1 MRRPLACGQLCRAP
15 PGELPRGRR
24 SLAAGAICTNGAVFT
39 LRRHAGEQRCAARW
53 PAASCA
59 GPHRENCPE
68 VGVPWRPVPSPRMA
82 VSLPCGVM
90 RGSSDAPPAGLRP
103 AVPTGGRRS
112 LAAGVICTNGDVFAL
127 RRHPGEQRFAARW
140 PAASCAGPHR
150 ENCPEVGVP
159 WRLVPSARMA
169 VSLPCGVIRG
179 SSDSPPAGLRPA
191 VPGPTGRTAQRSAFP
206 GGWCHLHEWRC
217 LCLAASP
224 PAGLRPAVPMRR
236 SSDAPP
242 AGLRPAVPGP
252 TGRTAQRSAF
262 QAVPALFW
270 RGGVLPSA
278 QKTMAA
284 NSVRCLHD
292 RGESVKGGPPFHK
305 STMTNRNS
313 PPRAA
318 GAQGSFD
325 CRREAPGG
333 PRTGP
338 QLQAELRPKAIPD
351 QGPVRGPLDPDCRS
365 ETGAPLSRA
374 VPRIGGR
381 RYPPGRPSPAGGRI
395 SPLWRF
401 ERPSFSWVGD
411 CSWSH
416 WPGS

>member
-1 MRRPLACGQLCRAP
+1 MRRPLACGQLCR
-15 PGELPRGRR
+15 
-24 SLAAGAICTNGAVFT
+24 
-39 LRRHAGEQRCAARW
+39 
-53 PAASCA
+53 
-59 GPHRENCPE
+59 PE
-68 VGVPWRPVPSPRMA
+68 VGVPRRPVPSARMA
-82 VSLPCGVM
+82 VSLPRRVI
-90 RGSSDAPPAGLRP
+90 RGSSDSPPAGLRP

-112 LAAGVICTNGDVFAL
+112 LAAGVICTNGAVFAL
-127 RRHPGEQRFAARW
+127 PRHAGGAAMRRPLACGQLCR
-140 PAASCAGPHR
+140 
-150 ENCPEVGVP
+150 PEVGVP
-159 WRLVPSARMA
+159 RRPVPSARMA
-169 VSLPCGVIRG
+169 L
-179 SSDSPPAGLRPA
+179 SPPRG
-191 VPGPTGRTAQRSAFP
+191 V
-206 GGWCHLHEWRC
+206 
-217 LCLAASP
+217 
-224 PAGLRPAVPMRR
+224 MRG

-252 TGRTAQRSAF
+252 IGRTAQRSAF

-284 NSVRCLHD
+284 NSVRCLRD

-351 QGPVRGPLDPDCRS
+351 QGPVRGPLDPVCRS
-365 ETGAPLSRA
+365 ETGAPSSPA

>member
-1 MRRPLACGQLCRAP
+1 MRRPLACGQLCR
-15 PGELPRGRR
+15 
-24 SLAAGAICTNGAVFT
+24 
-39 LRRHAGEQRCAARW
+39 
-53 PAASCA
+53 
-59 GPHRENCPE
+59 PE
-68 VGVPWRPVPSPRMA
+68 VGVPWRP
-82 VSLPCGVM
+82 
-90 RGSSDAPPAGLRP
+90 GS
-103 AVPTGGRRS
+103 
-112 LAAGVICTNGDVFAL
+112 
-127 RRHPGEQRFAARW
+127 
-140 PAASCAGPHR
+140 
-150 ENCPEVGVP
+150 
-159 WRLVPSARMA
+159 SARMA
-169 VSLPCGVIRG
+169 MSLPCGVIRG

-191 VPGPTGRTAQRSAFP
+191 VPTGGRRSPAAGAICTNGGVFTLRRHPGEQRCAARWPAASCADRRSAFP
-206 GGWCHLHEWRC
+206 GGRCHLHEWRC
-217 LCLAASP
+217 LCLAASSGG
-224 PAGLRPAVPMRR
+224 AAMRR
-236 SSDAPP
+236 PLACGQLCRPEVGVPWRPVPSARMAVSLPCGVMRGEQRCAARWPAASCADRRSAFPGGRCPPHEWRCLHPAASCRGSSDAPP

-252 TGRTAQRSAF
+252 IGRTAQRSAF

-284 NSVRCLHD
+284 NSVRCLRD

-401 ERPSFSWVGD
+401 ERPNFSWVGD